1 MFLFLDYDGTLVP
14 IARDPEEAVIPEE
27 KKSFLEEIS
36 LKVNLSIVTGRS
48 LNSLEKVFGRVPE
61 SIYAV
66 TSHGA
71 VIHRDSK
78 EIFRSKGSMP
88 DLGSL
93 REEIPTFNG
102 VILEEKD
109 LCFAIHYRKA
119 PELAGK
125 VREVFN
131 EFIKKHPPVRTIEG
145 KMVLE
150 ALYGDFDKGKGV
162 EKVLSITG
170 HGGDEIIYIGD
181 DRTDL
186 IAFEKVKDLGGK
198 TVFVGDGNN
207 VHADLVLESVD
218 EVYRYLQD
226 LTSSYITSR

>member
-14 IARDPEEAVIPEE
+14 ITREPEEAVIPEE
-27 KKSFLEEIS
+27 RKNFLEDIS
-36 LKVNLSIVTGRS
+36 RKVNLSIVTGRS
-48 LNSLEKVFGRVPE
+48 LKSLEKVFGKIPV
-61 SIYAV
+61 SIFAV

-71 VIHRDSK
+71 LIHRNSK
-78 EIFRSKGSMP
+78 VLFKAEGSMP

-93 REEIPTFNG
+93 REKLSTFNG
-102 VILEEKD
+102 VIFEEKD

-119 PELAGK
+119 PELEGK
-125 VREVFN
+125 VREVFRD
-131 EFIKKHPPVRTIEG
+131 FIQKHPPVRTIEG

-162 EKVLSITG
+162 ERVLSITG
-170 HGGDEIIYIGD
+170 YSGGEIIYIGD

-186 IAFEKVKDLGGK
+186 IAFEKVKDLGGT
-198 TVFVGDGNN
+198 TVFVGSGDNG
-207 VHADLVLESVD
+207 VADLMLENVD

>member
-14 IARDPEEAVIPEE
+14 ITREPEDAVIPEE
-27 KKSFLEEIS
+27 RKNFLKELSI
-36 LKVNLSIVTGRS
+36 KVNLSIVTGRS
-48 LNSLEKVFGRVPE
+48 FKSLEMVFGIVPQ
-61 SIYAV
+61 SIFAV

-78 EIFRSKGSMP
+78 EIFRAEGSIP
-88 DLGSL
+88 DLLPLRKRISSL
-93 REEIPTFNG
+93 NG
-102 VILEEKD
+102 VIFEEKD

-119 PELAGK
+119 PELEEK
-125 VREVFN
+125 VREVFE
-131 EFIKKHPPVRTIEG
+131 EFVKRHPPVRIIEG

-162 EKVLSITG
+162 ERVLSITG
-170 HGGDEIIYIGD
+170 YSCGEIIYIGD
-181 DRTDL
+181 DKTDL
-186 IAFEKVKDLGGK
+186 IAFEKVKELGGK
-198 TVFVGDGNN
+198 TVFVGNGNN
-207 VHADLVLESVD
+207 VPADLVLENVD

>member
-14 IARDPEEAVIPEE
+14 ITKDPEEAVIPEDR
-27 KKSFLEEIS
+27 KNFLEEIS
-36 LKVNLSIVTGRS
+36 HKVNLSIVTGRS
-48 LNSLEKVFGRVPE
+48 LNSLEKVFGRIPE

-78 EIFRSKGSMP
+78 EIFRAEGSIP
-88 DLGSL
+88 DLSPLRKRISSL
-93 REEIPTFNG
+93 DG

-119 PELAGK
+119 PELEVK
-125 VREVFN
+125 VREVFE
-131 EFIKKHPPVRTIEG
+131 EFVKRHTPVRTIEG

-162 EKVLSITG
+162 ERVLSITG
-170 HGGDEIIYIGD
+170 YGGGEIIYIGD
-181 DRTDL
+181 DKTDL

-198 TVFVGDGNN
+198 TVFVGDGSNSL
-207 VHADLVLESVD
+207 ADLVLENVD